1 MAQKKKKKKLNFK
14 RLIVFLLLIY
24 LIIAGVLKI
33 LNEPIR
39 NIIITGNYFV
49 SDNDIINA
57 AGIKNYPAIAKLNI
71 SKIKKQIL
79 ENPLISEVEIKRNLR
94 FQLKIKVK
102 ELKVICLDRP
112 NDVILLE
119 DGSKIEKSPDFLGIP
134 TLINYTK
141 EDVLKEFLKEMGAL
155 DYGTI
160 SGISEIE
167 YAPSKS
173 ANENIVDDTRFL
185 LKMNDGNSVY
195 INIYKLNNLKYYQ
208 KIYASLNNKKGILHL
223 DSGSYLEEVK

>member
-141 EDVLKEFLKEMGAL
+141 EDVLKEFLKGMGAL

>member
-39 NIIITGNYFV
+39 NIIITGNYFA

-141 EDVLKEFLKEMGAL
+141 EDVLKEFLKGMGAL